1 MQVIF
6 LKQLSYDILI
16 IGGGFAGS
24 TAAWHLSRKG
34 LRILLIDSKPWNRI
48 GDKPCGDAVSKEHF
62 DNLGMP
68 YPEGEQL
75 EQKIE
80 GIKLYSPDMSTEW
93 TVRGEGFEINAPL
106 YTQRILKEARD
117 RGVDVMDLTTAMR
130 PIFEDGHVRG
140 AAIFDRRSNEQSEVR
155 AKVVIEA
162 TGYSKSFRS
171 KLPQEFPVTEDLDER
186 DADIA
191 YREVAYTKEDIEE
204 PGYLKIFINQTTS
217 PGGYWWYFP
226 KGRDKVNI
234 GLGIQGGM
242 GYPSIYTFYE
252 KYWSQYGPDVDR
264 NKMIVKG
271 GALVPT
277 RRPLDTLVWN
287 GIIVVGDSGYTAN
300 PVHGGGKG
308 SAMISGFC
316 AARTV
321 LDAFERGDF
330 SSASLWETNICYNQ
344 RYGAKQASLELF
356 RRFLQRLTDED
367 INYGMRKKVIKE
379 EDLLEASTTGDLHLS
394 VAEKAMRVIAG
405 IGRPSLL
412 YKLKNVSQY
421 MKEIK
426 ELYKNYPESPEG
438 LKRWNAQVK
447 GLISDFEKA
456 MSK

>member
-1 MQVIF
+1 M
-6 LKQLSYDILI
+6 KQLTYDVLI

-24 TAAWHLSRKG
+24 TAAWHLANKG

-75 EQKIE
+75 EQKID

-93 TVRGEGFEINAPL
+93 TVKGEGFEINAPA

-117 RGVDVMDLTTAMR
+117 RGVEVMDLTTAMK
-130 PIFEDGHVRG
+130 PVLENGFVKG
-140 AAIFDRRSNEQSEVR
+140 AVIFDRRKEEQIEVK
-155 AKVVIEA
+155 AKMVIEA
-162 TGYSKSFRS
+162 TGYSRSFRS
-171 KLPQEFPVTEDLDER
+171 KLPQEIPVSEDMDER

-191 YREVAYTKEDIEE
+191 YREVAYTREDIDE

-226 KGRDKVNI
+226 KGKDKVNI

-252 KYWSQYGPDVDR
+252 KYWKEYGADVDR
-264 NKMIVKG
+264 NRMIVKG

-287 GIIVVGDSGYTAN
+287 GIIVIGDSGYTAN

-316 AARTV
+316 AARAT
-321 LDAFERGDF
+321 LNSFEKGDF
-330 SSASLWETNICYNQ
+330 SAQSLWETNLCYNE

-356 RRFLQRLTDED
+356 RRFLQKLSDDD
-367 INYGMRKKVIKE
+367 INYGMRKKVIRE
-379 EDLLEASTTGDLHLS
+379 EDLLEASMTGDLQLS
-394 VAEKAMRVIAG
+394 VADKAMRVIAG
-405 IGRPSLL
+405 LGRPSLL
-412 YKLKNVSQY
+412 YKLKNVAEY

-426 ELYKNYPESPEG
+426 ALYRAYPAGPDQLPKWKG
-438 LKRWNAQVK
+438 QVK
-447 GLISDFEKA
+447 QLILEFDKVI
-456 MSK
+456 SK